1 MLSLFMTLAVF
12 IGAAG
17 VFFFFFYGKDLPDYS
32 QLADYNPPIVS
43 RLYAGDGRLLEE
55 YAKEKR
61 FFVPISDMPK
71 RLIDAFLAA
80 EDRGFYE
87 HGGVDF
93 WSIFRATIQNI
104 GNILQHKP
112 LVGGS
117 TITQQVAKNFLLT
130 NERSMERKVKEA
142 ILAFRINLAYSKDKI
157 LELYLNEIYLGQG
170 SYGVAAAAANYF
182 DKSIDELSIEEA
194 ALLAAMPKAPSGY
207 DPEKNPERAL
217 QRRNWVIH
225 GMQEAGFI
233 TEDEAKMAALKPIAL
248 RSRSRAE
255 AVKADF
261 FAEEVRRELVREYG
275 SKVLYEG
282 GLTVRTTLDPA
293 MQEMAAAALRRGLIE
308 YDMRHGWRGPITKL
322 MMGADWQ
329 KKLAA
334 LPPPPNLLNW
344 QMAVVLTSSKDS
356 AGIGFTDGSKG
367 VIKLEAVKWAKAWQK
382 DQTVGAAVTK
392 VNSVIVPG
400 DVIAVQKIDG
410 KDEYALRQIPAI
422 NGAIVVANPHSGK
435 ILAMVGGYGESQF
448 NRATQ
453 AKRQPGSAFKPF
465 VYLAAMENGFTPST
479 IVEDAPIELDQGPGL
494 PKWSPQ
500 NYHDNYYGPT
510 TLRVALEHSRNIVTV
525 RLSVMLGIQKV
536 IEIAK
541 RFGISANPQPV
552 LSTVLGA
559 VETDLT
565 DLTNAY
571 AMLANG
577 GRRVY
582 PALIERIQ
590 DRTGKTIY
598 KRDKRTCPDCNIAS
612 ILQLAVNTPPVL
624 QDTREQVTD
633 PRSAYQVVSMLE
645 GVVERGTGT
654 KAKEIGKIVAGKTGT
669 TNDSFDTWF
678 IGFSPDLVCG
688 VFAGFD
694 TPATLG
700 TKETGASVAVPIF
713 TDFMKQAL
721 KDRPSVP
728 FRVPQGI
735 KLVRVDHVTGMSAGA
750 DTPATRVIWE
760 AFKNEQEPRGSAAE
774 EVPSN
779 LEATPQ
785 DSEAPAGTGGIY

>member
-1 MLSLFMTLAVF
+1 
-12 IGAAG
+12 
-17 VFFFFFYGKDLPDYS
+17 
-32 QLADYNPPIVS
+32 
-43 RLYAGDGRLLEE
+43 
-55 YAKEKR
+55 
-61 FFVPISDMPK
+61 
-71 RLIDAFLAA
+71 
-80 EDRGFYE
+80 
-87 HGGVDF
+87 
-93 WSIFRATIQNI
+93 
-104 GNILQHKP
+104 
-112 LVGGS
+112 
-117 TITQQVAKNFLLT
+117 
-130 NERSMERKVKEA
+130 
-142 ILAFRINLAYSKDKI
+142 
-157 LELYLNEIYLGQG
+157 
-170 SYGVAAAAANYF
+170 
-182 DKSIDELSIEEA
+182 
-194 ALLAAMPKAPSGY
+194 
-207 DPEKNPERAL
+207 
-217 QRRNWVIH
+217 
-225 GMQEAGFI
+225 
-233 TEDEAKMAALKPIAL
+233 
-248 RSRSRAE
+248 
-255 AVKADF
+255 
-261 FAEEVRRELVREYG
+261 
-275 SKVLYEG
+275 
-282 GLTVRTTLDPA
+282 
-293 MQEMAAAALRRGLIE
+293 
-308 YDMRHGWRGPITKL
+308 
-322 MMGADWQ
+322 
-329 KKLAA
+329 
-334 LPPPPNLLNW
+334 
-344 QMAVVLTSSKDS
+344 MAVVLTSGKES
-356 AGIGFTDGSKG
+356 ASIGFADGSKG
-367 VIKLEAVKWAKAWQK
+367 VIKLEAVKWARAWQK

-400 DVIAVQKIDG
+400 DVIAVEKNSS
-410 KDEYALRQIPAI
+410 KDEYALRQIPAV

-624 QDTREQVTD
+624 PDTREQVTD

-645 GVVERGTGT
+645 GVVERGTGV

-700 TKETGASVAVPIF
+700 AKETGASVAVPIF

-750 DTPATRVIWE
+750 DTPPARVIWE
-760 AFKNEQEPRGSAAE
+760 AFKNEQEPRGAAAE
-774 EVPSN
+774 ELPDGN